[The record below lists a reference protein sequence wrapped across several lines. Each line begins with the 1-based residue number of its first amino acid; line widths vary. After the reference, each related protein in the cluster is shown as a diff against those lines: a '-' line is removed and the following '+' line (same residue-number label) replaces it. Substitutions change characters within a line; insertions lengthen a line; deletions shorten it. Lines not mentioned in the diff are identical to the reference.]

1 MCATASD
8 LLGAPCNYIPLLLHL
23 SPSLKRAAVFR
34 RLSHPPRR
42 IIFSA
47 LLTESCEIPKV
58 SKNVTLLVRM
68 GNACCCCPEG
78 ALGGPGSRSGRYSV
92 AEAEETRR
100 LQIELWERAP
110 TATSAKSATAT
121 EGQGSA
127 NGSATA
133 VMGMGRSAS
142 GE

>member
-47 LLTESCEIPKV
+47 LLTESCEIPQV
-58 SKNVTLLVRM
+58 GKNVTSLVRM
-68 GNACCCCPEG
+68 GNACCCCCPEG
-78 ALGGPGSRSGRYSV
+78 AVGGPGSRSGRYSV

-110 TATSAKSATAT
+110 TATSATAT
-121 EGQGSA
+121 GGQGNA

>member
-1 MCATASD
+1 M
-8 LLGAPCNYIPLLLHL
+8 
-23 SPSLKRAAVFR
+23 
-34 RLSHPPRR
+34 
-42 IIFSA
+42 
-47 LLTESCEIPKV
+47 
-58 SKNVTLLVRM
+58 
-68 GNACCCCPEG
+68 
-78 ALGGPGSRSGRYSV
+78 GGPGSRSGRYSV

-110 TATSAKSATAT
+110 TATSATAT
-121 EGQGSA
+121 GGQGNA